1 MTKAIYRR
9 EHVIFLQ
16 VLKRMRVESGMT
28 QAQCSAA
35 LGRPQSFMSD
45 VERGYGGWIRF
56 SFVIYVMYW
65 AGTLLA
71 LLKLLSK
78 LSVLT
83 MCRHEAEFYAGI
95 YVHGQR
101 RPHI

>member
-9 EHVIFLQ
+9 EHVIFLE

-45 VERGYGGWIRF
+45 VERGVRRLDTVQLRDLCHALGFDLIGFIK
-56 SFVIYVMYW
+56 SFEH
-65 AGTLLA
+65 A
-71 LLKLLSK
+71 LS
-78 LSVLT
+78 
-83 MCRHEAEFYAGI
+83 HENIKA
-95 YVHGQR
+95 
-101 RPHI
+101 

>member
-9 EHVIFLQ
+9 EHVVFLE

-45 VERGYGGWIRF
+45 VERGVRRLDTVQLRDLCEVLGGDLI
-56 SFVIYVMYW
+56 SF
-65 AGTLLA
+65 TKSFEHA
-71 LLKLLSK
+71 LNNEN
-78 LSVLT
+78 V
-83 MCRHEAEFYAGI
+83 
-95 YVHGQR
+95 Q
-101 RPHI
+101 P

>member
-16 VLKRMRVESGMT
+16 ELKRMRVESGMT

-45 VERGYGGWIRF
+45 VERGVRRLDTVQLRDLCQVLDSDLISFTSAFEQALIRE
-56 SFVIYVMYW
+56 
-65 AGTLLA
+65 T
-71 LLKLLSK
+71 
-78 LSVLT
+78 
-83 MCRHEAEFYAGI
+83 
-95 YVHGQR
+95 
-101 RPHI
+101 

>member
-16 VLKRMRVESGMT
+16 ELKRMRVESGMT

-45 VERGYGGWIRF
+45 VERGVRRLDMVQLRDLCQVLGSDLI
-56 SFVIYVMYW
+56 SF
-65 AGTLLA
+65 TKSFEKA
-71 LLKLLSK
+71 LNNQI
-78 LSVLT
+78 VG
-83 MCRHEAEFYAGI
+83 R
-95 YVHGQR
+95 
-101 RPHI
+101 

>member
-16 VLKRMRVESGMT
+16 VLKHMRVESGMT

-45 VERGYGGWIRF
+45 VERGVRRLDTVQLRDLCLVLGI
-56 SFVIYVMYW
+56 
-65 AGTLLA
+65 TLTNFTNAYEYA
-71 LLKLLSK
+71 LDDQ
-78 LSVLT
+78 
-83 MCRHEAEFYAGI
+83 Y
-95 YVHGQR
+95 
-101 RPHI
+101 

>member
-28 QAQCSAA
+28 QAQCSTA

-45 VERGYGGWIRF
+45 VERGVRRLDTVQLRDLCQVLGSDLLGF
-56 SFVIYVMYW
+56 TKSFE
-65 AGTLLA
+65 AA
-71 LLKLLSK
+71 LN
-78 LSVLT
+78 
-83 MCRHEAEFYAGI
+83 HEK
-95 YVHGQR
+95 GQV
-101 RPHI
+101 

>member
-9 EHVIFLQ
+9 EHEILLQ

-45 VERGYGGWIRF
+45 VERGVRRLDIVQLRDLCLVLKTDLSSF
-56 SFVIYVMYW
+56 SKTYEQ
-65 AGTLLA
+65 A
-71 LLKLLSK
+71 LNK
-78 LSVLT
+78 
-83 MCRHEAEFYAGI
+83 G
-95 YVHGQR
+95 
-101 RPHI
+101 

>member
-9 EHVIFLQ
+9 EHMIFLQ

-45 VERGYGGWIRF
+45 VERGVRRLD
-56 SFVIYVMYW
+56 VVQVRD
-65 AGTLLA
+65 LCLA
-71 LLKLLSK
+71 LKTDLITFIKDYEQA
-78 LSVLT
+78 LT
-83 MCRHEAEFYAGI
+83 G
-95 YVHGQR
+95 
-101 RPHI
+101 

>member
-9 EHVIFLQ
+9 EHEILLQ

-45 VERGYGGWIRF
+45 VERGVRRLDIVQLRDLCLVLKTDLSIF
-56 SFVIYVMYW
+56 SQAYEQ
-65 AGTLLA
+65 A
-71 LLKLLSK
+71 LND
-78 LSVLT
+78 
-83 MCRHEAEFYAGI
+83 G
-95 YVHGQR
+95 
-101 RPHI
+101 

>member
-16 VLKRMRVESGMT
+16 ELKRKRVESGMT

-45 VERGYGGWIRF
+45 VERGVRRLDTVQLRDLCQVLGSDLI
-56 SFVIYVMYW
+56 SF
-65 AGTLLA
+65 TKSFEQA
-71 LLKLLSK
+71 LSDDNLKK
-78 LSVLT
+78 
-83 MCRHEAEFYAGI
+83 
-95 YVHGQR
+95 
-101 RPHI
+101 

>member
-9 EHVIFLQ
+9 EHVLFLE

-45 VERGYGGWIRF
+45 VERGVRRLDMVQLRDLCQVLGSDLIGF
-56 SFVIYVMYW
+56 TQSFEH
-65 AGTLLA
+65 A
-71 LLKLLSK
+71 LSRENVK
-78 LSVLT
+78 T
-83 MCRHEAEFYAGI
+83 
-95 YVHGQR
+95 
-101 RPHI
+101 

>member
-45 VERGYGGWIRF
+45 VERGVRRLDTVQLRDLCHVLRSDLF
-56 SFVIYVMYW
+56 KFTESFEK
-65 AGTLLA
+65 A
-71 LLKLLSK
+71 LSSERASEKN
-78 LSVLT
+78 
-83 MCRHEAEFYAGI
+83 
-95 YVHGQR
+95 
-101 RPHI
+101 

>member
-16 VLKRMRVESGMT
+16 ELKRMRVESGMT

-45 VERGYGGWIRF
+45 VERGVRRLDTVQLRDLCQILGSDLI
-56 SFVIYVMYW
+56 SFTSSFEQAITYEN
-65 AGTLLA
+65 AHDP
-71 LLKLLSK
+71 KRS
-78 LSVLT
+78 
-83 MCRHEAEFYAGI
+83 AE
-95 YVHGQR
+95 
-101 RPHI
+101 

>member
-9 EHVIFLQ
+9 EHMIFLQ

-45 VERGYGGWIRF
+45 VERGVRRLDMVQLRDLCQVLGSDLISF
-56 SFVIYVMYW
+56 SKSFEQ
-65 AGTLLA
+65 A
-71 LLKLLSK
+71 LSYENVK
-78 LSVLT
+78 
-83 MCRHEAEFYAGI
+83 A
-95 YVHGQR
+95 
-101 RPHI
+101 